1 MKYYF
6 LASYLPEILRDDIKI
21 RVSLGDLLEE
31 RFHIPEPDWKEI
43 ELVLLGRD
51 VLVLEKLLSGKTVSI
66 SHSLFSVEFWQDQIK
81 SAKEGPEFVLD
92 FLRSTDLRSIG
103 FKEIDRLYAG
113 YFLHALGTTAN
124 EFARDYF
131 IFQQNLRNVV
141 AALRARQKGLDPSE
155 YLIGDGEV
163 VNILSSSTAEDFGL
177 SLEFPW
183 IESLIKAETP
193 HERQAMVEQIQWDYL
208 DEHAGPDPFDFR
220 VILAY
225 LLKLEILE
233 RQLALSEDKGMEIVR
248 RLGGL

>member
-31 RFHIPEPDWKEI
+31 RFHIPDPDWKEI

-81 SAKEGPEFVLD
+81 SPKEGPEFVLD
-92 FLRSTDLRSIG
+92 FLRSTDLRSVG

-124 EFARDYF
+124 EFVRDYF

-155 YLIGDGEV
+155 YLIGEGEV

-233 RQLALSEDKGMEIVR
+233 RQLALREDKGMEIVR

>member
-43 ELVLLGRD
+43 ELVFLGRD

-92 FLRSTDLRSIG
+92 FLRSTDLRSVG

-124 EFARDYF
+124 EFVRDYF

-155 YLIGDGEV
+155 YLIGEGEV

>member
-31 RFHIPEPDWKEI
+31 RFHIPDPDWKEI

-81 SAKEGPEFVLD
+81 SPKEGPEFVLD
-92 FLRSTDLRSIG
+92 FLRSTDLRSVG

-124 EFARDYF
+124 EFVRDYF

-141 AALRARQKGLDPSE
+141 VALRARQKGLDPSE
-155 YLIGDGEV
+155 YLIGEGEV

-233 RQLALSEDKGMEIVR
+233 RQLALREDKGMEIVR

>member
-6 LASYLPEILRDDIKI
+6 LASYLPEIHRDDIKV
-21 RVSLGDLLEE
+21 RLTLGNLLEE
-31 RFHIPEPDWKEI
+31 RFHIPESDWKETD
-43 ELVLLGRD
+43 LVLLGRD
-51 VLVLEKLLSGKTVSI
+51 ILVVEKFLTGKTVSI
-66 SHSLFSVEFWQDQIK
+66 EYTVFSSEFWQDQIK
-81 SAKEGPEFVLD
+81 SPKEGPEFVLD
-92 FLRSTDLRSIG
+92 YLRNTDLGSIG
-103 FKEIDRLYAG
+103 LREIDRLYAS
-113 YFLHALGTTAN
+113 YFEYVLGATTN
-124 EFARDYF
+124 DFVRDYF

-155 YLIGDGEV
+155 YLTGEGEV

-177 SLEFPW
+177 SVEFPW
-183 IESLIKAETP
+183 IESLIKAEKP
-193 HERQAMVEQIQWDYL
+193 HERQAAMDEIQWDYL

-233 RQLALSEDKGMEIVR
+233 RQLALSEDKGMEKVR

>member
-43 ELVLLGRD
+43 GLVLLGRD
-51 VLVLEKLLSGKTVSI
+51 VLVLEKLLSGKAVSI

-81 SAKEGPEFVLD
+81 SPKEGPEFVLD
-92 FLRSTDLRSIG
+92 FLRSTDLRSVG

-155 YLIGDGEV
+155 YLIGEGEV

>member
-81 SAKEGPEFVLD
+81 SPKEGPEFVLD
-92 FLRSTDLRSIG
+92 FLRSTDLRSVG

-124 EFARDYF
+124 EFVRDYF

-155 YLIGDGEV
+155 YLIGEGEV

-208 DEHAGPDPFDFR
+208 DEHTGPDPFDFR

>member
-31 RFHIPEPDWKEI
+31 RFHIPDPDWKEI

-81 SAKEGPEFVLD
+81 SPKEGPEFVLD
-92 FLRSTDLRSIG
+92 FLRSTDLRSVG

-124 EFARDYF
+124 EFVRDYF

-155 YLIGDGEV
+155 YLIGEGEV

>member
-31 RFHIPEPDWKEI
+31 RFHIPDPDWKEI

-51 VLVLEKLLSGKTVSI
+51 VLVLEKLLSGKTVFI

-81 SAKEGPEFVLD
+81 SPKEGPEFVLD
-92 FLRSTDLRSIG
+92 FLRSTDLRSVG

-124 EFARDYF
+124 EFVRDYF

-155 YLIGDGEV
+155 YLIGEGEV

-225 LLKLEILE
+225 VLKLEILE

>member
-6 LASYLPEILRDDIKI
+6 LASYLPEIQKDDLKI
-21 RVSLGDLLEE
+21 RFSLRELLEE

-51 VLVLEKLLSGKTVSI
+51 LVILERLLSGKTVSI
-66 SHSLFSVEFWQDQIK
+66 EHSLFSLEFWQDQIK
-81 SAKEGPEFVLD
+81 SPKEGPEFVLD
-92 FLRSTDLRSIG
+92 FLRSTDLRSVG
-103 FKEIDRLYAG
+103 FKEIDRLYAS
-113 YFLHALGTTAN
+113 YYEHVLAATTN
-124 EFARDYF
+124 EFVRDYF
-131 IFQQNLRNVV
+131 TFQQNLRNLM
-141 AALRARQKGLDPSE
+141 AALRARSRGLDPSE
-155 YLIGDGEV
+155 YLIGEGEV

-193 HERQAMVEQIQWDYL
+193 HERQAIVEQIQWDYL
-208 DEHAGPDPFDFR
+208 DEHAGSDPFDFR

-233 RQLALSEDKGMEIVR
+233 RKLALSEDQGMENVR

>member
-6 LASYLPEILRDDIKI
+6 LASHLPEILRDDIKI

-81 SAKEGPEFVLD
+81 SPKEGPEFVLD
-92 FLRSTDLRSIG
+92 FLRSTDLRSVG

-124 EFARDYF
+124 EFVRDYF

-155 YLIGDGEV
+155 YLIGEGEV

>member
-6 LASYLPEILRDDIKI
+6 LASYLPDIQRDDIKI
-21 RVSLGDLLEE
+21 RFSLGELLGEN
-31 RFHIPEPDWKEI
+31 FHIPEPDWKEI
-43 ELVLLGRD
+43 EFVLLGRD
-51 VLVLEKLLSGKTVSI
+51 ALLLEKLLSGKTVSI
-66 SHSLFSVEFWQDQIK
+66 DHSLFTLEFWQDQIK
-81 SAKEGPEFVLD
+81 SPKEGPEFVLD
-92 FLRSTDLRSIG
+92 FLRSTDLQSVG
-103 FKEIDRLYAG
+103 FKEIDRLYAS
-113 YFLHALGTTAN
+113 YFEYVLGATAN
-124 EFARDYF
+124 EFMRDYF
-131 IFQQNLRNVV
+131 TFQQNLRNIM

-155 YLIGDGEV
+155 YLIGEGEV
-163 VNILSSSTAEDFGL
+163 VQILSSSTAEDFGL

-208 DEHAGPDPFDFR
+208 DEHAGSDPFDFR

-233 RQLALSEDKGMEIVR
+233 RQLALSEDKGMEKVR

>member
-31 RFHIPEPDWKEI
+31 RFHIPDPDWKEI

-81 SAKEGPEFVLD
+81 SPKEGPEFVLD
-92 FLRSTDLRSIG
+92 FLRSTDLRSVG

-124 EFARDYF
+124 EFVRDYF

-155 YLIGDGEV
+155 YLIGEGEV

-225 LLKLEILE
+225 VLKLEILE

>member
-6 LASYLPEILRDDIKI
+6 LASTLPDIQRDDLKV
-21 RVSLGDLLEE
+21 RFSLEELLGE

-51 VLVLEKLLSGKTVSI
+51 ILILEKLLSGKTVSI
-66 SHSLFSVEFWQDQIK
+66 GHSLFPLEFWQDQIK
-81 SAKEGPEFVLD
+81 SPKEGPEFVLD
-92 FLRSTDLRSIG
+92 FLRSADLQSVG
-103 FKEIDRLYAG
+103 FKEIDRLYAA
-113 YFLHALGTTAN
+113 YFEYVLGATAHSFVR
-124 EFARDYF
+124 EYF
-131 IFQQNLRNVV
+131 TFQQNLRNLL

-155 YLIGDGEV
+155 YLIGEGEIV
-163 VNILSSSTAEDFGL
+163 QILSSSTAEDFGL
-177 SLEFPW
+177 SLEFSW
-183 IESLIKAETP
+183 IESLAKAETP
-193 HERQAMVEQIQWDYL
+193 HERQAMVDQIQWDYL

-233 RQLALSEDKGMEIVR
+233 RQLALSEDKGMEKVR

>member
-31 RFHIPEPDWKEI
+31 RFHIPDPDWKEI
-43 ELVLLGRD
+43 ELVLFGRD
-51 VLVLEKLLSGKTVSI
+51 VLVLEKLLSGKTVFI
-66 SHSLFSVEFWQDQIK
+66 SHSLFSVEFWHDQIK
-81 SAKEGPEFVLD
+81 SPKEGPEFVLD
-92 FLRSTDLRSIG
+92 FLRSTDLRSVG

-124 EFARDYF
+124 EFVRDYF

-155 YLIGDGEV
+155 YLIGEGEV

-225 LLKLEILE
+225 VLKLEILE

>member
-6 LASYLPEILRDDIKI
+6 LASYLPEILRDDIKL

-81 SAKEGPEFVLD
+81 SPKEGPEFVLD
-92 FLRSTDLRSIG
+92 FLRSTDLRSVG

-124 EFARDYF
+124 EFVRDYF

-141 AALRARQKGLDPSE
+141 VALRARQKGLDPSE
-155 YLIGDGEV
+155 YLIGEGEV

>member
-81 SAKEGPEFVLD
+81 SPKEGPEFVLD

-155 YLIGDGEV
+155 YLIGEGEV

-220 VILAY
+220 VIFAY

>member
-43 ELVLLGRD
+43 ELVFLGRD

-81 SAKEGPEFVLD
+81 SPKEGPEFVLD
-92 FLRSTDLRSIG
+92 FLRSTDLRSVG

-155 YLIGDGEV
+155 YLIGEGEV

>member
-81 SAKEGPEFVLD
+81 SPKEGPEFVLD
-92 FLRSTDLRSIG
+92 FLRSTDLRSVG

-124 EFARDYF
+124 EFVRDYF

-141 AALRARQKGLDPSE
+141 AALRARQKGLDSSE
-155 YLIGDGEV
+155 YLIGEGEV

-220 VILAY
+220 VIFAY

>member
-6 LASYLPEILRDDIKI
+6 LASYLPEILRDDIKL

-81 SAKEGPEFVLD
+81 SPKEGPEFVLD
-92 FLRSTDLRSIG
+92 FLRSTDLRSVG

-113 YFLHALGTTAN
+113 YFLHAFGTTAN
-124 EFARDYF
+124 EFVRDYF

-155 YLIGDGEV
+155 YLIGEGEV

>member
-6 LASYLPEILRDDIKI
+6 LASYLPDLQRDDIKI
-21 RVSLGDLLEE
+21 RFSLGELLEE

-43 ELVLLGRD
+43 ESVLLGRD
-51 VLVLEKLLSGKTVSI
+51 ILILERLLMGKVVSI
-66 SHSLFSVEFWQDQIK
+66 GHSLFTLEFWQEQIK
-81 SAKEGPEFVLD
+81 SPKEGPEFVLD
-92 FLRSTDLRSIG
+92 FLRSTDLRSVG
-103 FKEIDRLYAG
+103 FKEIDRLYASYYEHVLEATAHAFVRE
-113 YFLHALGTTAN
+113 YFT
-124 EFARDYF
+124 
-131 IFQQNLRNVV
+131 FQQNLRNIV

-155 YLIGDGEV
+155 YVLGEGEV
-163 VNILSSSTAEDFGL
+163 VQILCSSTAEDFGL
-177 SLEFPW
+177 SLEFPL

-208 DEHAGPDPFDFR
+208 DEQAGSDPFDFR

-233 RQLALSEDKGMEIVR
+233 RQLALSEDRGMEKVR

>member
-6 LASYLPEILRDDIKI
+6 LSSYLPDIQRDDLKV
-21 RVSLGDLLEE
+21 RFSLGELIGEK
-31 RFHIPEPDWKEI
+31 FHIPEPDWKEI

-51 VLVLEKLLSGKTVSI
+51 MLILERLLSGKTVSVE
-66 SHSLFSVEFWQDQIK
+66 HSLFPVELWQDQIK
-81 SAKEGPEFVLD
+81 SPKEGPEFALD
-92 FLRSTDLRSIG
+92 FLRSIDLRSVG
-103 FKEIDRLYAG
+103 FKEIDRLYAS
-113 YFLHALGTTAN
+113 YFDYVLGATAN
-124 EFARDYF
+124 AFVREYVT
-131 IFQQNLRNVV
+131 FQQNLRNCL

-155 YLIGDGEV
+155 YLIGEGEV
-163 VNILSSSTAEDFGL
+163 VQILSSSTAEDFGL

-208 DEHAGPDPFDFR
+208 DEHGGPDPFEFR
-220 VILAY
+220 MILAY

-233 RQLALSEDKGMEIVR
+233 RHLALSEDKGMEKVR

>member
-81 SAKEGPEFVLD
+81 SPKEGPEFVLD
-92 FLRSTDLRSIG
+92 FLRSTDLRSVG

-124 EFARDYF
+124 ELVRDYF

-155 YLIGDGEV
+155 YLIGEGEV

>member
-6 LASYLPEILRDDIKI
+6 LASTLPDIQRDDLKV
-21 RVSLGDLLEE
+21 RFSLEELLGE

-51 VLVLEKLLSGKTVSI
+51 ILILEKLLSGKTVSI
-66 SHSLFSVEFWQDQIK
+66 GHSLFPLEFWQDQIK
-81 SAKEGPEFVLD
+81 SPKEGPEFVLD
-92 FLRSTDLRSIG
+92 FLRSADLQSVG
-103 FKEIDRLYAG
+103 FKEIDRLYAA
-113 YFLHALGTTAN
+113 YFEYVLGATAN
-124 EFARDYF
+124 AFVREYLT
-131 IFQQNLRNVV
+131 FQQNLRNLL

-155 YLIGDGEV
+155 YLIGEGEIV
-163 VNILSSSTAEDFGL
+163 QILSSSTAEDFGL
-177 SLEFPW
+177 SLEFSW
-183 IESLIKAETP
+183 IESLAKAETP
-193 HERQAMVEQIQWDYL
+193 HERQAMVDQIQWDYL

-233 RQLALSEDKGMEIVR
+233 RQLALSEDKGMEKVR

>member
-81 SAKEGPEFVLD
+81 SPKEGPEFVLD
-92 FLRSTDLRSIG
+92 FLRSTDLRSVG

-124 EFARDYF
+124 EFVRDYF

-141 AALRARQKGLDPSE
+141 VALRARQKGLDPSE
-155 YLIGDGEV
+155 YLIGEGEV